1 MRLVSLYR
9 FSQGLRKSAVTW
21 AVMAI
26 SVAGLNPAMGAD
38 EYRLGPQDKV
48 RVSVVE
54 WFTGTGELR
63 SPVNGEYTISPSGVL
78 SLPLIGDLPV
88 AGIHA
93 PALAEEISRK
103 LQEKLSFS
111 EKPVTSVEILQFRPF
126 FILGDVERAGEYAYR
141 PGMTALRAISVAG
154 GFYRTGRAEASQ
166 AQKEADSAREE
177 LRAINEQTIGLLAR
191 RARLEAE
198 LSGAAKIEFPSELM
212 AQDTE
217 KTAKNVMRLE
227 EIVFEDRR
235 RSYDVGIDVQ
245 KKLIALFDRELTAS
259 KGQMALLDRHEE
271 ATQKQGE
278 NIRSLQTRGLA
289 TMGRE
294 FDIER
299 LIADVGVRRH
309 ELSAKLIK
317 IQQDRVKAEEAL
329 QQAETRARQEVA
341 ADLQRVQAK
350 LDETHQRL
358 RISEHTISRTER
370 LTEHAQGRSYR
381 IVRRALADET
391 ESELVASAS
400 TPLLPGDI
408 LIVELTQAKRNSDG
422 LASLDK

>member
-1 MRLVSLYR
+1 
-9 FSQGLRKSAVTW
+9 
-21 AVMAI
+21 MAMSI
-26 SVAGLNPAMGAD
+26 AGLHPAMGAD

-78 SLPLIGDLPV
+78 SLPLIGDVPV
-88 AGIHA
+88 AGIPA
-93 PALAEEISRK
+93 PALADEISKK

-141 PGMTALRAISVAG
+141 PGMTALRAVSIAG

-166 AQKEADSAREE
+166 AQREAESAQEE
-177 LRAINEQTIGLLAR
+177 LRALNERTIGLLAR
-191 RARLEAE
+191 RARLETE
-198 LSGAAKIEFPSELM
+198 LRGADKIAFPSELI
-212 AQDTE
+212 APDAE
-217 KTAKNVMRLE
+217 ETARSAVRLE
-227 EIVFEDRR
+227 EIIFQDRL
-235 RSYDVGIDVQ
+235 RSFDAGIETQ
-245 KKLIALFDRELTAS
+245 KKLIALYDRELVAI
-259 KGQMALLDRHEE
+259 KGQMSLLDRHEE

-278 NIRSLQTRGLA
+278 NIRSLQSRGLA

-309 ELSAKLIK
+309 ELGAKLIK
-317 IQQDRVKAEEAL
+317 IQQDKVKAEETL
-329 QQAETRARQEVA
+329 QQAEIRVRQEVT
-341 ADLQRVQAK
+341 ADLQNVQAK
-350 LDETHQRL
+350 LDDARQQM
-358 RISEHTISRTER
+358 RISEQTVSRTER
-370 LTEHAQGRSYR
+370 LTAHSQGRSYK
-381 IVRRALADET
+381 IVRRASADDTET
-391 ESELVASAS
+391 EIVASAS
-400 TPLLPGDI
+400 TPGLPGDI
-408 LIVELTQAKRNSDG
+408 LVVELTRAEPASKG